1 MDAANGNREK
11 CERCESSTAVRELE
25 RFRDGKDCCRI
36 AVLNRLG
43 QWEPRK
49 RRNDAK
55 GCARGT
61 GQETR
66 PTLSNEI
73 GNQTKGGLA
82 YGTRAK
88 QPDDI
93 GKLNGR
99 GPTFC
104 AKLYA
109 TLVRFSGRPS
119 LDMSCLCHIIVI
131 GHSIIQNN
139 FLLAV
144 LGG

>member
-1 MDAANGNREK
+1 MWQTGTAKNANQG
-11 CERCESSTAVRELE
+11 
-25 RFRDGKDCCRI
+25 
-36 AVLNRLG
+36 
-43 QWEPRK
+43 
-49 RRNDAK
+49 K

-73 GNQTKGGLA
+73 GNQTNGRLA

-88 QPDDI
+88 QPDEI
-93 GKLNGR
+93 GKLYGR
-99 GPTFC
+99 GLTFC

-109 TLVRFSGRPS
+109 TLVRFSGKIS
-119 LDMSCLCHIIVI
+119 LDKSSLCHIIVM
-131 GHSIIQNN
+131 GHSIVQNS

-144 LGG
+144 LDG